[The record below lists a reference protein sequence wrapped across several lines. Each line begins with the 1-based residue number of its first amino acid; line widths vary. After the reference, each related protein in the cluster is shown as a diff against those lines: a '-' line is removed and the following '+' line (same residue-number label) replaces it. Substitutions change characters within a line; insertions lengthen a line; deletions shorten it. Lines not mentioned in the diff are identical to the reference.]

1 MFQRFTLF
9 QMRKF
14 FYTWR
19 VLVLIFGVGTCF
31 AQDYPSKPIKIVV
44 GYVPGGSPD
53 FIARTLAQRMS
64 ELTKEPVLVDNK
76 PGAGGSTAATFVGK
90 SNPDGYTLFL
100 GDTSHLSESLLK
112 DLLPVSSITSEPLL
126 LVSSTKSSIKSM
138 QDLIQ
143 EAKAHPGEINYGS
156 SGIGSIQHIAM
167 EAFNADAGLRIV
179 HVPYK
184 GSGQSV
190 PAILAGDVPIL
201 MTSYTATA
209 SHIKT
214 GQLTL
219 IAVSSV
225 KRFAKFPAVPSLS
238 ELIKDYDYTSETGIM
253 TTAGVPGVVHQ
264 KLISIIKRVSEDAQ
278 FIAKFKDTALSI
290 NFVPFPEFSEELKK
304 GLKKYQR
311 SMQLANIPT
320 NAQ

>member
-14 FYTWR
+14 FYTWG

-126 LVSSTKSSIKSM
+126 LVSSTKSSIKSI

-167 EAFNADAGLRIV
+167 EAFNAEAGLRII

-214 GQLTL
+214 EQLTL
-219 IAVSSV
+219 IAVSSA

-253 TTAGVPGVVHQ
+253 TTSGVSAMVHQ

-278 FIAKFKDTALSI
+278 FISKFKDTALSI
-290 NFVPFPEFSEELKK
+290 NFVPYPEFSEELKK

-311 SMQLANIPT
+311 SMQLANMPT

>member
-1 MFQRFTLF
+1 MSTLKKDLTQPYCF
-9 QMRKF
+9 WVHF
-14 FYTWR
+14 F
-19 VLVLIFGVGTCF
+19 LLFFCIFSH
-31 AQDYPSKPIKIVV
+31 AQEFPSKPIKIVV

-64 ELTKEPVLVDNK
+64 ELIKEPVVVDNK

-90 SNPDGYTLFL
+90 SSPDGYTLFL

-126 LVSSTKSSIKSM
+126 LVSSTKSSIKSL

-143 EAKAHPGEINYGS
+143 EAKAHPGDINYGS

-167 EAFNADAGLRIV
+167 EAFNAEAGLRIV

-219 IAVSSV
+219 IAVSSA
-225 KRFAKFPAVPSLS
+225 KRFSKFPSVPSLS
-238 ELIKDYDYTSETGIM
+238 ELVKDYDYTSETGIM

-278 FIAKFKDTALSI
+278 FISKFKDTALSI
-290 NFVPFPEFSEELKK
+290 NFVPYPEFSEELKK
-304 GLKKYQR
+304 GLKKYQH
-311 SMQLANIPT
+311 SLQLANIPT

>member
-14 FYTWR
+14 FYTWG

-100 GDTSHLSESLLK
+100 QDMTTHAINLR
-112 DLLPVSSITSEPLL
+112 PVSSITSEPLL
-126 LVSSTKSSIKSM
+126 LVSSTKSSIKSI

-167 EAFNADAGLRIV
+167 EAFNAEAGLRII

-219 IAVSSV
+219 IAVSSA

-238 ELIKDYDYTSETGIM
+238 ELVKDYDYTSETGIM
-253 TTAGVPGVVHQ
+253 TTSGVSAMVHQ

-278 FIAKFKDTALSI
+278 FISKFKDTALSI
-290 NFVPFPEFSEELKK
+290 NFVPYPEFSEELKK

-311 SMQLANIPT
+311 SMQLANMPT

>member
-9 QMRKF
+9 QMKKF
-14 FYTWR
+14 FYTWG

-126 LVSSTKSSIKSM
+126 LVSSTKSSIKSI

-167 EAFNADAGLRIV
+167 EAFNAEAGLRII

-219 IAVSSV
+219 IAVSSA

-253 TTAGVPGVVHQ
+253 TTSGVSAMVHQ

-278 FIAKFKDTALSI
+278 FISKFKDTALSI
-290 NFVPFPEFSEELKK
+290 NFVPYPEFSEELKK

-311 SMQLANIPT
+311 SMQLANMPT

>member
-14 FYTWR
+14 FYTWG

-126 LVSSTKSSIKSM
+126 LVSSTKSSIKSI

-167 EAFNADAGLRIV
+167 EAFNAEAGLRII

-214 GQLTL
+214 EQLTL
-219 IAVSSV
+219 IAVSSA

-238 ELIKDYDYTSETGIM
+238 ELVKDYDYTSETGIM
-253 TTAGVPGVVHQ
+253 TTSGVSAMVHQ

-278 FIAKFKDTALSI
+278 FISKFKDTALSI
-290 NFVPFPEFSEELKK
+290 NFVPYPEFSEELKK

-311 SMQLANIPT
+311 SMQLANMPT

>member
-14 FYTWR
+14 FYTWG

-126 LVSSTKSSIKSM
+126 LVSSTKSSIKSI

-167 EAFNADAGLRIV
+167 EAFNAEAGLRII

-219 IAVSSV
+219 IAVSSA

-253 TTAGVPGVVHQ
+253 TTSGVSAMVHQ

-278 FIAKFKDTALSI
+278 FISKFKDTALSI
-290 NFVPFPEFSEELKK
+290 NFVPYPEFSEELKK

-311 SMQLANIPT
+311 SMQLANMPT

>member
-14 FYTWR
+14 FYTWG

-126 LVSSTKSSIKSM
+126 LVSSTKSSIKSI

-167 EAFNADAGLRIV
+167 EAFNAEAGLRII

-219 IAVSSV
+219 IAVSSA

-238 ELIKDYDYTSETGIM
+238 ELVKGYDYTSETGIM
-253 TTAGVPGVVHQ
+253 TTSGVSAMVHQ

-278 FIAKFKDTALSI
+278 FISKFKDTALSI
-290 NFVPFPEFSEELKK
+290 NFVPYPEFSEELKK

-311 SMQLANIPT
+311 SMQLANMPT

>member
-1 MFQRFTLF
+1 MNPLKNHFTHRQGLWVKLLILF
-9 QMRKF
+9 F
-14 FYTWR
+14 C
-19 VLVLIFGVGTCF
+19 ISSF
-31 AQDYPSKPIKIVV
+31 AQEFPNKPVKIVV

-64 ELTKEPVLVDNK
+64 ELTKEPVVVDNK

-126 LVSSTKSSIKSM
+126 LVSSTKSSIKSLP
-138 QDLIQ
+138 DLIQ
-143 EAKAHPGEINYGS
+143 EAKAHPGDINYGS

-167 EAFNADAGLRIV
+167 EAFNAEAGLRIV

-219 IAVSSV
+219 IAVSSA
-225 KRFAKFPAVPSLS
+225 KRFSKFPSVPSLS
-238 ELIKDYDYTSETGIM
+238 ELVKDYDYTSETGIM
-253 TTAGVPGVVHQ
+253 TTAGVPAVVHQ

-278 FIAKFKDTALSI
+278 FISKFKDTALSI